1 MSSRPT
7 LTDLGILWKAVTAF
21 PPECSRTAAWR
32 LRSALILL
40 TVSLTGCSTDRSTT
54 ERLATTPRSAPEIS
68 EQLVMPIDLSDRLT
82 PLPSATEVQDRVLAG
97 RRDPFQPLVGST
109 TSNGFILK
117 GVLVVGGQQRALV
130 QTSDGS
136 GALCVGP
143 GGRCPGQVEADQ
155 LLPPSWSLLSIDV
168 QRGCITLTQ
177 GGKSQPPTCML

>member
-1 MSSRPT
+1 M
-7 LTDLGILWKAVTAF
+7 TDLGILWKAVTAF

-32 LRSALILL
+32 LRNGLILL
-40 TVSLTGCSTDRSTT
+40 TVALTGCSADRSTT
-54 ERLATTPRSAPEIS
+54 DKLAVTPLSPTDSS

-82 PLPSATEVQDRVLAG
+82 PLPSATEVQDRVVAG

-109 TSNGFILK
+109 TSNGNGFILK

-130 QTSDGS
+130 QTSDGL

-143 GGRCPGQVEADQ
+143 GGRCPGQLEADQ